1 MYLFT
6 ASHEENQIPV
16 SFYPPPPFFN
26 VRIINQNWK
35 HIDNNKLLYVHI
47 NSTSK

>member
-16 SFYPPPPFFN
+16 SFYTPPFFN
-26 VRIINQNWK
+26 VRIINQDWK
-35 HIDNNKLLYVHI
+35 HIDNNQLLYVHI
-47 NSTSK
+47 NSTCK